1 MVIWKRKIYRIL
13 MGSIAPLLY
22 LLTNS
27 LFFPLIISTFF
38 LTLLL
43 ALEYERWKNPNV
55 WDYILKKYGR
65 IFKTP
70 PGRLTGDTYFILATF
85 IVLIFFTKE
94 IAVPSLFFLVFG
106 DAGSGIIGS
115 KYGKT
120 KILSGK
126 SLEGFIGGIF
136 FNLVITFLIYKF
148 IDLPFYILLFGILI
162 SSIVEILPLKID
174 DNLTVGLITPLF
186 MAILKNVV

>member
-1 MVIWKRKIYRIL
+1 